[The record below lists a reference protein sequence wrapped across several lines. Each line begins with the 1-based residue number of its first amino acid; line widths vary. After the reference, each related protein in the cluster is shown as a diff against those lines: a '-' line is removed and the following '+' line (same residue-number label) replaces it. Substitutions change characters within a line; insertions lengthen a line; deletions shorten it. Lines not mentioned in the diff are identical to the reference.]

1 MLRFEWKKLL
11 LYRRGLLL
19 IAVFLIAELMGTIL
33 LTKPYDKDLEANRA
47 VYDRY
52 LSQVEGPLTVENQQ
66 FLEDEMLRLNT
77 ANTKLEQLK
86 SDYYQGA
93 LAEAEFRSSFDILA
107 DENADYPGF
116 SKL

>member
-52 LSQVEGPLTVENQQ
+52 LS
-66 FLEDEMLRLNT
+66 
-77 ANTKLEQLK
+77 
-86 SDYYQGA
+86 
-93 LAEAEFRSSFDILA
+93 
-107 DENADYPGF
+107 
-116 SKL
+116 